1 MSLQLTTVWPTHH
14 WQIPVGLNWLDSAGL
29 GLAVLRCAGPCSHQ
43 LLPADAPGWPVG
55 PWQDE
60 SEGPGGTGA
69 GSRGQGGG
77 HPGWAGVLVLLS
89 CVLSHMWPHQTRQTI
104 VTSREDTVP
113 PYLPDLS

>member
-77 HPGWAGVLVLLS
+77 APWVGGGASPPVLCPV
-89 CVLSHMWPHQTRQTI
+89 SH
-104 VTSREDTVP
+104 VAA
-113 PYLPDLS
+113 PDQANNRHF